1 MAINNISI
9 TVYPRLHLSLLDLS
23 ENGYRRNGGVGF
35 AIDTPLSTLRFEAS
49 PVTDLGVLRQVA
61 FSEEEVDKLA
71 DRIDRIRAEH
81 GLASTIR
88 LKSVTPFSRHSGLG
102 SGTAICLSCV
112 ESMFLINGQNAERY
126 QLQEL
131 SGRGGVSG
139 IGLNVYFDG
148 GLVCDLGRSTKS
160 APFIPSDAIDSP
172 SELPLPLVALPMP
185 SWDIGI
191 LIPRNIDPLTLEQEI
206 DLFSRTCPLPA
217 KSVYEMVYHTFFGV
231 VASVIE
237 HSKVQFASAVCA
249 LQDCKW
255 KAVEIRCYG
264 APMLSYITTLKQL
277 GCDAVGMSS
286 VGPALFFLAEDFDRT
301 FSSIASEFPSD
312 LLIRTRP
319 RNRGRDLSFD

>member
-1 MAINNISI
+1 MAIKNISI

-35 AIDTPLSTLRFEAS
+35 AVDTPLSTLRFEDS
-49 PVTDLGVLRQVA
+49 PVTDLEALRQVE
-61 FSEEEVDKLA
+61 FSADEIGKLT
-71 DRIDRIRAEH
+71 DRIERIRAEH
-81 GLASTIR
+81 GLSSTIR

-112 ESMFLINGQNAERY
+112 ESIFLVNGQHAERH

-148 GLVCDLGRSTKS
+148 GLVCDLGISANS

-172 SELPLPLVALPMP
+172 GELPLPLVSIPMP

-191 LIPRNIDPLTLEQEI
+191 LIPRNIDPLTLDQEV
-206 DLFSRTCPLPA
+206 DLFSKTCPLPA
-217 KSVYEMVYHTFFGV
+217 QSVYEMVYHTFFGV

-237 HSKVQFASAVCA
+237 HSKVQFSSAVCA

-255 KAVEIRCYG
+255 KADEIRFYG

-277 GCDAVGMSS
+277 GCNAVGMSS
-286 VGPALFFLAEDFDRT
+286 VGPALFFLAEDFNRT
-301 FSSIASEFPSD
+301 FSSIASKFPSD
-312 LLIRTRP
+312 LLIRTHP
-319 RNRGRDLSFD
+319 RNRGRDLSVD